1 MGEVESK
8 KLLDVDD
15 EVFASAKRGI
25 LGLGSR
31 VPKEGATNSLGVKE
45 KGVEGWGRGDRGEE
59 EPVGSG
65 WRDVEE
71 GEVEAR
77 ELDGE
82 EFGGDDGAEE
92 GGKGLEEVGVRV
104 RVRERV

>member
-1 MGEVESK
+1 MQIVP
-8 KLLDVDD
+8 LDVPL
-15 EVFASAKRGI
+15 ELLGTRSHPPQQHYYGHTVFASAKRGI

-71 GEVEAR
+71 EKDRG
-77 ELDGE
+77 
-82 EFGGDDGAEE
+82 FNSPI
-92 GGKGLEEVGVRV
+92 
-104 RVRERV
+104 